1 MFCLVG
7 KEQSKQSP
15 AVLSELV
22 PAAWTDRAW
31 GDSRGQR
38 CRRLVSAAGISLSV
52 NVVTCG
58 TGCVM
63 DGKRCLSLLAADY
76 CGCDKQ
82 GLEGG
87 GDSPP
92 STRLS

>member
-1 MFCLVG
+1 MLCLVG
-7 KEQSKQSP
+7 KEQSP

-22 PAAWTDRAW
+22 PAVWTDRAW

-38 CRRLVSAAGISLSV
+38 CRCLVSSADISLSV

-63 DGKRCLSLLAADY
+63 DDKRCLSLLAADY
-76 CGCDKQ
+76 CGCDNR

-92 STRLS
+92 STLLS